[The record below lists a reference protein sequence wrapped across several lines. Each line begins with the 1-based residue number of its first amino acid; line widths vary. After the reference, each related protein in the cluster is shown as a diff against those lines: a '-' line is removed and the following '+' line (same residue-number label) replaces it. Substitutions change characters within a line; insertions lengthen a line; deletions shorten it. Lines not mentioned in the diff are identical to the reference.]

1 MKKFL
6 STFVF
11 VALCVFTL
19 NSHEEHFVNVENQ
32 EEYCKEFADRGAE
45 AEWGSG
51 ETTVFSD
58 YYNSYQEWYKICM
71 SAHGQ

>member
-6 STFVF
+6 SAVVF
-11 VALCVFTL
+11 VTVCVFTL
-19 NSHEEHFVNVENQ
+19 NSQESDFVDVADQ
-32 EEYCKEFADRGAE
+32 EAYCKEFANRGAE

-58 YYNSYQEWYKICM
+58 YYNSYREWYELCM
-71 SAHGQ
+71 DAHGK